1 MPAHSLVI
9 PAEAG
14 TQSKTK
20 HPATPHITESSNIGE
35 PPVNPWATARSRNTE
50 FDEIVTEMSKIPAT
64 DPQTMELFE
73 DAMEIRY
80 EELPD
85 IYVSQLI
92 IRHVSN
98 ENYWEGWSSL
108 DNIHV

>member
-1 MPAHSLVI
+1 MRVK
-9 PAEAG
+9 EAR
-14 TQSKTK
+14 S
-20 HPATPHITESSNIGE
+20 
-35 PPVNPWATARSRNTE
+35 VATARSRNTE

-85 IYVSQLI
+85 IYV
-92 IRHVSN
+92 
-98 ENYWEGWSSL
+98 
-108 DNIHV
+108 